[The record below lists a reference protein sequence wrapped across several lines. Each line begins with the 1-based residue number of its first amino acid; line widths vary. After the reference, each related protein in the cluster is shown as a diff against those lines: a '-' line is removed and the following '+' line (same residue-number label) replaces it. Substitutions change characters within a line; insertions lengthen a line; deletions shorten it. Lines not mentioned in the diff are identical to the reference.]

1 MAIITTS
8 QNLSAVTYARGE
20 ILDIRNG
27 ATLTIDATP
36 ATRPGTIQCLTSGKL
51 RIENSSDTVPLLL
64 DLDDMNNDFRFEAA
78 GVFEV
83 RGAPMSLGV
92 GTGAAITW
100 DFTTLFRACML
111 TRRVQLQTNTFSLHR
126 ATPQVALTH

>member
-1 MAIITTS
+1 MAIVTTS

-36 ATRPGTIQCLTSGKL
+36 ATRMGQIQCLTSGKL
-51 RIENSSDTVPLLL
+51 LVQNTSDTVPLVLT
-64 DLDDMNNDFRFEAA
+64 LDDMNNDLRFEAA

-83 RGAPMSLGV
+83 RVISGQQRVAGQQMQGIGEQQFLV
-92 GTGAAITW
+92 L
-100 DFTTLFRACML
+100 LFM
-111 TRRVQLQTNTFSLHR
+111 VQAEFNQGQSISRQF
-126 ATPQVALTH
+126 AFI